1 MLFYSLALCVFYI
14 AIEKNR
20 PRYFILFYVLF
31 YLAMSERL
39 IAVLLIPVIFIYII
53 TIKFLPFEPPPG
65 LNARN
70 VLILSTPIILFLL
83 YEFYLFATTGD
94 YIFASDLDLL
104 APPIDNPIRILII
117 VAFSIGIPILC
128 FGFFSGMSLLFKWD
142 RAGLFILIA
151 ATLPPVVIALASPF
165 FFIVERY
172 AFVALLFWI
181 TLAAI
186 GIKSIFAMAGS
197 YRIALAL
204 GILSILLV
212 DAAGDNLLYYQ
223 INHGNRLE
231 WREAAEHIRR
241 EINDGDVI
249 ISTRA
254 PLAAYYLD
262 KDVLDFQGLSPE
274 DLELINSPIWFI
286 MDYPGVWH
294 GRHDTKVW
302 IETHAQLL
310 QFSYLRTREEYT
322 LLIYYLDLGMR

>member
-1 MLFYSLALCVFYI
+1 
-14 AIEKNR
+14 
-20 PRYFILFYVLF
+20 
-31 YLAMSERL
+31 
-39 IAVLLIPVIFIYII
+39 
-53 TIKFLPFEPPPG
+53 
-65 LNARN
+65 
-70 VLILSTPIILFLL
+70 
-83 YEFYLFATTGD
+83 
-94 YIFASDLDLL
+94 
-104 APPIDNPIRILII
+104 
-117 VAFSIGIPILC
+117 
-128 FGFFSGMSLLFKWD
+128 MSLLFKWD

-262 KDVLDFQGLSPE
+262 EDILEFQGLTPE
-274 DLELINSPIWFI
+274 DLEMTNSPIWFI
-286 MDYPGVWH
+286 IDYPGVWH
-294 GRHDTKVW
+294 GRDDSKVW
-302 IETHAQLL
+302 METHAHLL
-310 QFSYLRTREEYT
+310 RFSFLRIKEENT
-322 LLIYYLDLGMR
+322 LLIYYLNPRMR